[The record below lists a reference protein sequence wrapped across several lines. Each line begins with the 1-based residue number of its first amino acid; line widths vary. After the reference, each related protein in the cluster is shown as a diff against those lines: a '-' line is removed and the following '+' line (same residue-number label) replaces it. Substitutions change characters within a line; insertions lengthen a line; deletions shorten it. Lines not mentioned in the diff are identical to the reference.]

1 MDSQRQMNGTEESL
15 RMIKKLSMT
24 IPLKPITKKNSQRIA
39 TRKINGKYVP
49 FILQSKAYVQYEK
62 DCGYF
67 IKGRGMRINQPVNVK
82 CVYYMPT
89 RRRVDLTNL
98 MEATHDILVKYE
110 VLEDDNFRIIQ
121 SVDGS
126 RVEYDK
132 DNPRTEIEITVL

>member
-1 MDSQRQMNGTEESL
+1 MV
-15 RMIKKLSMT
+15 KKLSIT

-39 TRKINGKYVP
+39 TRKVNGKYVP
-49 FILQSKAYVQYEK
+49 FILPSKAYVQYEK
-62 DCGYF
+62 DSGYF
-67 IKGRGMRINQPVNVK
+67 IKGKGLKINYPVNVQ

-110 VLEDDNFRIIQ
+110 VLEDDNYKIIQ

-132 DNPRTEIEITVL
+132 DNPRTEIVITAL

>member
-1 MDSQRQMNGTEESL
+1 MV
-15 RMIKKLSMT
+15 KKLSIT

-49 FILQSKAYVQYEK
+49 FILPSKAYVQYEK
-62 DCGYF
+62 DSGYF
-67 IKGRGMRINQPVNVK
+67 IIGQGLKINYPVNVQ

-110 VLEDDNFRIIQ
+110 VLEDDNYKIIQ

-132 DNPRTEIEITVL
+132 DNPRTEIVITAL

>member
-1 MDSQRQMNGTEESL
+1 M
-15 RMIKKLSMT
+15 KKITMT

-39 TRKINGKYVP
+39 TRKTKTGKETH
-49 FILQSKAYVQYEK
+49 FILQSKQYVQYEK
-62 DCGYF
+62 DVGYF
-67 IKGRGMRINQPVNVK
+67 IKGRGLMIDYPVNVK

-110 VLEDDNFRIIQ
+110 VLKDDDYKIIQ

-126 RVEYDK
+126 RVHYDK
-132 DNPRTEIEITVL
+132 DNPRTEIEITKI

>member
-1 MDSQRQMNGTEESL
+1 
-15 RMIKKLSMT
+15 MIKKIKMV
-24 IPLKPITKKNSQRIA
+24 IRLKPITKKNSQRIA
-39 TRKINGKYVP
+39 TRKVNGKYVP

-67 IKGRGMRINQPVNVK
+67 IKGKGLKIDYPVNVK
-82 CVYYMPT
+82 CLYYMPT

-110 VLEDDNFRIIQ
+110 VLEDDNCKIIR

-126 RVEYDK
+126 RVDYDK
-132 DNPRTEIEITVL
+132 DDPRTEIVITAL

>member
-1 MDSQRQMNGTEESL
+1 MVKRLTIE
-15 RMIKKLSMT
+15 

-39 TRKINGKYVP
+39 TRKVNGKYVP
-49 FILQSKAYVQYEK
+49 FILPSKAYVQYEK

-67 IKGRGMRINQPVNVK
+67 IKGKGLKINYPVNVK

-110 VLEDDNFRIIQ
+110 VLADDNYKVIQ

-132 DNPRTEIEITVL
+132 DNPRTEIIITAI

>member
-1 MDSQRQMNGTEESL
+1 MV
-15 RMIKKLSMT
+15 KKLSIT

-49 FILQSKAYVQYEK
+49 FILPSKAYVQYEK

-67 IKGRGMRINQPVNVK
+67 IRGKGLKINYPVNVQ

-110 VLEDDNFRIIQ
+110 VLEDDNCKIIQ

-126 RVEYDK
+126 RVDYDK
-132 DNPRTEIEITVL
+132 DNPRTEIVITAL

>member
-1 MDSQRQMNGTEESL
+1 MV
-15 RMIKKLSMT
+15 KKLSIT

-49 FILQSKAYVQYEK
+49 FILPSKAYVQYEK
-62 DCGYF
+62 DSGYF
-67 IKGRGMRINQPVNVK
+67 IRGKGLKINYPVNVQ

-110 VLEDDNFRIIQ
+110 VLEDDNCKIIQ

-132 DNPRTEIEITVL
+132 DNPRTEIVITILE